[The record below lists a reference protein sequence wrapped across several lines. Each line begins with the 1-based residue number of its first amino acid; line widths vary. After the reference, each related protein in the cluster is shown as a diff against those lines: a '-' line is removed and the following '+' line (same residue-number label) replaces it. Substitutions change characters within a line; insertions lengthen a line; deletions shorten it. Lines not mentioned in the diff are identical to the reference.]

1 MGDRHADKVLDLR
14 GWSCPLCILKAK
26 SWLTRMD
33 PGQILDVLSTD
44 PNVLKNFPLVL
55 ERTGDRVLRM
65 DQADDHFQI
74 RVLRGN
80 AEDLEPDMASPTG
93 DGPIN
98 VKQNGTIQQG

>member
-65 DQADDHFQI
+65 DQTDDHFQI

-80 AEDLEPDMASPTG
+80 VKGLESDMAAPTG

-98 VKQNGTIQQG
+98 VKQSSRIQQG